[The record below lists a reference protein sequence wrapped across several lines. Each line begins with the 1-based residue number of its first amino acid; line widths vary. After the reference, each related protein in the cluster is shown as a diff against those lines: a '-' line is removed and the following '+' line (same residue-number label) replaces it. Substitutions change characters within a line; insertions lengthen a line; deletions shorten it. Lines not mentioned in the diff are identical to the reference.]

1 MKEMELTIEG
11 KTYKVRVNDIS
22 GDLARVTVNGREI
35 EVHLEQAQP
44 ARPASPAPAQAL
56 AVKPATPPQAAPG
69 RPVPAAGN
77 SLAALMPGVVVRI
90 AVGEGQEVAAGEVLL
105 VLEAMKME
113 NEIRSDRSGTI
124 SKVHVAVGQQVQ
136 TGEPLVSFS

>member
-1 MKEMELTIEG
+1 VKEMELTIDG
-11 KTYKVRVNDIS
+11 KTYKVKVNDIS
-22 GDLARVTVNGREI
+22 GDLARVTVNGREL
-35 EVHLEQAQP
+35 EVHLKQSQTVK
-44 ARPASPAPAQAL
+44 PASPAPARSPAPSPAQVA
-56 AVKPATPPQAAPG
+56 KPSPAPRAAG
-69 RPVPAAGN
+69 GN